1 MAAPVSE
8 AEATG
13 EIIKTMPRMVLKALG
28 WTNEN
33 LVEKVASVERVN
45 DYIDY
50 FSGHDGMHRRLSE
63 SGYKGVAYDILKECI
78 Y

>member
-1 MAAPVSE
+1 MATPMSE
-8 AEATG
+8 AAATG
-13 EIIKTMPRMVLKALG
+13 EIIKTMPREVLKALG